1 MKKIIV
7 TLFLLI
13 AGMTFAASL
22 NNGNITIEVNGDGDV
37 GLVEYDPVPGS
48 NHVTLVGVNLYY
60 DGSLHDM
67 DYILGTEKLYNNFS
81 QRKMFTGYGRD
92 HSSNFYTYTVSYIEG
107 SNSNLDQTLAYTMR
121 KNTQL
126 KMSYTVDSRV
136 MQTETNDHGSFNIA
150 NQTLMFDES
159 SVFLGFAARLNGAK
173 TTSHI
178 YAGFDTVLNWLQTA
192 SSTIIEEQNYV
203 NAAGAVAWSLA
214 AVDGTPQIV
223 RTKLMVASS
232 DPEIQPMSTFS
243 DNTPIHIPDTSK
255 NEIKNAKFTQR
266 FNKINKD
273 SIKIKGRVNITE
285 YGTAL
290 DNLGNLDVSFM
301 IGDYIAF
308 VPDDGSQNNG
318 KVKGKKLI
326 LKMNDGSGKRKLIIK
341 RRTIKGNKYLDYIF
355 TSSKTDI
362 SGGTMLTANSPN
374 GKKLDIMLP
383 VTLVLTGNNSQD
395 TEKGGQVWIIPSSM
409 SLEYK
414 KNNEKKARGK
424 LKK

>member
-1 MKKIIV
+1 MKKFFA
-7 TLFLLI
+7 LFLLV
-13 AGMTFAASL
+13 AGFSFAASL
-22 NNGNITIEVNGDGDV
+22 NNGNITIEVDGDGDV

-48 NHVTLVGVNLYY
+48 NHVTLVGVNLFY
-60 DGSLHDM
+60 DSSLHDM
-67 DYILGTEKLYNNFS
+67 DYIIGTEKNYTDFA

-92 HSSNFYTYTVSYIEG
+92 SSSNFYVYSVSYIEG
-107 SNSNLDQTLAYTMR
+107 ANSNLDQTLVYTMR

-178 YAGFDTVLNWLQTA
+178 YDAFDNVLNWLQTA
-192 SSTIIEEQNYV
+192 SSTITEVQNYA

-214 AVDGTPQIV
+214 AVNGTPQIV

-232 DPEIQPMSTFS
+232 NPEIQAMSSFS
-243 DNTPIHIPDTSK
+243 DNIPVHVSDKSK
-255 NEIKNAKFTQR
+255 IEIKTAKFTQ
-266 FNKINKD
+266 KLIKVNKD
-273 SIKIKGRVNITE
+273 KIKIKGRINITE

-318 KVKGKKLI
+318 KVKEKKLI
-326 LKMNDGSGKRKLIIK
+326 LKMNDGNGKRKLIVK
-341 RRTIKGNKYLDYIF
+341 RKTINGNKYLDYIF
-355 TSSKTDI
+355 ISSKTDI
-362 SGGTMLTANSPN
+362 SGATTLTTNSPN
-374 GKKLDIMLP
+374 GKDLDIMLP

-395 TEKGGQVWIIPSSM
+395 TEKGGQVWIIPSGV
-409 SLEYK
+409 SLTYK
-414 KNNEKKARGK
+414 KKNEKKARGK